1 MTEMLQIPAVAK
13 ILDVSEWV
21 VNDLLKKGVM
31 EGYKISGTWR
41 VTQEQIDAYLER
53 AASSMNP
60 SER

>member
-53 AASSMNP
+53 AAK
-60 SER
+60 ER

>member
-53 AASSMNP
+53 AANSMNP